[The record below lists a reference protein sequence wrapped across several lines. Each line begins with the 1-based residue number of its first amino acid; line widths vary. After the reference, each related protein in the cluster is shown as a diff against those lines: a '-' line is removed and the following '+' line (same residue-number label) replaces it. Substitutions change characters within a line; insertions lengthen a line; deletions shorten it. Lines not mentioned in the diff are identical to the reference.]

1 MTGEKPRLLMLQD
14 EIDASKGAAID
25 GYLRLLDE
33 AFYAADINHRELVS
47 GVQKVTSPETALDL
61 SLLKNR
67 GKLQRVSL
75 EIARLLQNYLDAA
88 DSLLD
93 RINDLVKDTMP
104 EMESDWD
111 ERRRQAEREP
121 ALAFIREL
129 RAYVHHSRQPGMTS
143 TFNVERTGENGLA
156 FSAMVSISR
165 KRLEPVR
172 NWGKRAR
179 RFLESR
185 PQDAIPLDSLAGDT
199 FPVVCE
205 VVQWT
210 AGKIKETYR
219 DALADLKALHEK
231 YNAEYEK
238 TFGSVDASD

>member
-1 MTGEKPRLLMLQD
+1 MAGKKPKLLMLQD
-14 EIDASKGAAID
+14 EIDASKGTAID

-33 AFYAADINHRELVS
+33 ACYAADINHRELVS

-93 RINDLVKDTMP
+93 RISYLVKETMP
-104 EMESDWD
+104 EMVSAWD
-111 ERRRQAEREP
+111 ERRRQAKREP
-121 ALAFIREL
+121 AIAFIKEL
-129 RAYVHHSRQPGMTS
+129 RAYVHHSRQPAMTS
-143 TFNVERTGENGLA
+143 TFNFERTDEEGFA
-156 FSAMVSISR
+156 FSAMLSISR
-165 KRLEPVR
+165 QRLKRFAIR
-172 NWGKRAR
+172 GKQAR
-179 RFLESR
+179 RFLDSR
-185 PQDAIPLDSLAGDT
+185 PQDNIPLDSLAGDT
-199 FPVVCE
+199 FPVIRD

-210 AGKIKETYR
+210 ADKITETYR
-219 DALADLKALHEK
+219 DDLSELKSLQEK

-238 TFGSVDASD
+238 RFGSVDTSD

>member
-25 GYLRLLDE
+25 GYLRLLE
-33 AFYAADINHRELVS
+33 VAFYAADINHRELVS

-67 GKLQRVSL
+67 EKLRLVSL

-93 RINDLVKDTMP
+93 RINDLVKNTMP

-111 ERRRQAEREP
+111 KRRRQAEREP
-121 ALAFIREL
+121 AIAFIREL
-129 RAYVHHSRQPGMTS
+129 RAYVHHYRQPAMMS
-143 TFNVERTGENGLA
+143 TFSFESTGENGFA
-156 FSAMVSISR
+156 FSAMVSTSR
-165 KRLEPVR
+165 KRLESVR

-185 PQDAIPLDSLAGDT
+185 PQDDIPLDSLAGDT
-199 FPVVCE
+199 FSAVRE
-205 VVQWT
+205 VFQWT
-210 AGKIKETYR
+210 VGKISETYR
-219 DALADLKALHEK
+219 DALAELKALHEK

-238 TFGSVDASD
+238 EFGSVDATD